1 MSAAMLEVRRDA
13 QRQLFC
19 VVLTDGLVLWE
30 GVERVFAA
38 AFARRWNRLIDP
50 SEPRAYIQPLL
61 WSIRKPREEFNAQLV
76 VQP

>member
-1 MSAAMLEVRRDA
+1 MWELPRDVQRR
-13 QRQLFC
+13 LFS
-19 VVLTDGLVLWE
+19 VVLTDGFVVLE

-50 SEPRAYIQPLL
+50 HEPRAYIQPLL
-61 WSIRKPREEFNAQLV
+61 WSIRKPREEFDAQYV

>member
-1 MSAAMLEVRRDA
+1 MLEMHNEA
-13 QRQLFC
+13 PRQLFD
-19 VVLTDGLVLWE
+19 VVLEDGHIVSE

-61 WSIRKPREEFNAQLV
+61 WTIRKPREEFDAQLV